1 MIDFSKCKT
10 TKDYEQV
17 LLASLRTY
25 TIGKQVFSATG
36 CPIDILAKY
45 LRKYKHKYN
54 DSFGS
59 LETKSGHTENCLF
72 PGDEIETECCG
83 LCDHE
88 NEVPFRPGCYVS
100 RCENC
105 GEKMHLCSRCL
116 YDDPEHGCDWNS
128 ETKTC
133 WRG

>member
-10 TKDYEQV
+10 TKDYEKV
-17 LLASLRTY
+17 LLDKLRTY
-25 TIGKQVFSATG
+25 KLGTQPLS
-36 CPIDILAKY
+36 
-45 LRKYKHKYN
+45 
-54 DSFGS
+54 
-59 LETKSGHTENCLF
+59 CLF
-72 PGDEIETECCG
+72 PTDEIETECCG

-88 NEVPFRPGCYVS
+88 NEVPFRHGCYVS

-105 GEKMHLCSRCL
+105 GEKMRLCSRCL
-116 YDDPEHGCDWNS
+116 YDDPNHVCNWNP

>member
-72 PGDEIETECCG
+72 SGDEMF
-83 LCDHE
+83 
-88 NEVPFRPGCYVS
+88 VRP
-100 RCENC
+100 RE
-105 GEKMHLCSRCL
+105 
-116 YDDPEHGCDWNS
+116 
-128 ETKTC
+128 
-133 WRG
+133 

>member
-17 LLASLRTY
+17 LLDKLRTY
-25 TIGKQVFSATG
+25 KLGTQPLSATG

-54 DSFGS
+54 DCFGS

-72 PGDEIETECCG
+72 P
-83 LCDHE
+83 
-88 NEVPFRPGCYVS
+88 
-100 RCENC
+100 
-105 GEKMHLCSRCL
+105 
-116 YDDPEHGCDWNS
+116 
-128 ETKTC
+128 
-133 WRG
+133 WR